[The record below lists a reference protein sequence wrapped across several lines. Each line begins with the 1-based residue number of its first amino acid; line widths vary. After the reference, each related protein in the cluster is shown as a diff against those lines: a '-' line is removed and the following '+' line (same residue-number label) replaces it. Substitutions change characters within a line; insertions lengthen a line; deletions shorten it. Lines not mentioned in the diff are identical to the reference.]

1 MISGFASWKEAHRLR
16 RMKENEIA
24 ALVVDAAYRLH
35 TALGPGIFEI
45 VYEVSLAHEL
55 RKRGFPVERQMP
67 VPITWDGIRFDAGF
81 RADLIIDNCVIV
93 EVKSIAALDAVHS
106 KQVLTYLRLMDKR
119 LGLLINFGE
128 HLIKHCI
135 KRIANG
141 MPEEPPVLYLF
152 LLFAPSRLRV
162 KDSATRV
169 QPEVSRKDAKTLR
182 FCDLL
187 PCFALLRLGV
197 KNSFMRIR

>member
-1 MISGFASWKEAHRLR
+1 MEQSRLR

-35 TALGPGIFEI
+35 TGLGPGIFEI
-45 VYEVSLAHEL
+45 VYEVLLAHEL
-55 RKRGFPVERQMP
+55 RKHGCAVERQVP
-67 VPITWDGIRFDAGF
+67 VPDGIRFDEGF
-81 RADLIIDNCVIV
+81 RADLIIDNCVIL

-128 HLIKHCI
+128 HLIKHGI

-141 MPEEPPVLYLF
+141 MPNE
-152 LLFAPSRLRV
+152 APEL
-162 KDSATRV
+162 
-169 QPEVSRKDAKTLR
+169 
-182 FCDLL
+182 
-187 PCFALLRLGV
+187 
-197 KNSFMRIR
+197 

>member
-1 MISGFASWKEAHRLR
+1 LAPLRDFLLRRAQGEAEAHG
-16 RMKENEIA
+16 MKENEIA

-35 TALGPGIFEI
+35 SGLGPGIFEI

-55 RKRGFPVERQMP
+55 RKHGYLVERQVP
-67 VPITWDGIRFDAGF
+67 VPITWDGIRFDEGF

-93 EVKSIAALDAVHS
+93 EVKSIAALDLVHS

-128 HLIKHCI
+128 HLIKHGI

-141 MPEEPPVLYLF
+141 MPEEPPTF
-152 LLFAPSRLRV
+152 
-162 KDSATRV
+162 
-169 QPEVSRKDAKTLR
+169 
-182 FCDLL
+182 
-187 PCFALLRLGV
+187 
-197 KNSFMRIR
+197 

>member
-1 MISGFASWKEAHRLR
+1 MEQSRLR

-35 TALGPGIFEI
+35 TGLGPGIFEI
-45 VYEVSLAHEL
+45 VYEVLLAHEL
-55 RKRGFPVERQMP
+55 RKHGCSVERQVP
-67 VPITWDGIRFDAGF
+67 VPITWDGIRFDEGF
-81 RADLIIDNCVIV
+81 RADLIIDNCVIL

-128 HLIKHCI
+128 HLIKHGI

-141 MPEEPPVLYLF
+141 MPEEPLVL
-152 LLFAPSRLRV
+152 
-162 KDSATRV
+162 
-169 QPEVSRKDAKTLR
+169 
-182 FCDLL
+182 
-187 PCFALLRLGV
+187 
-197 KNSFMRIR
+197 